1 MPFHALLSQSKE
13 REREREEE
21 REGANI
27 KVKLERDIM
36 SNTKKEVAEKD

>member
-13 REREREEE
+13 REREEES
-21 REGANI
+21 EGANI
-27 KVKLERDIM
+27 EVKLERDIM